1 MTKILLDTD
10 PGVDDALTILMAL
23 SADNIEIS
31 RVTTVFGNVDI
42 DKTTSNAEQVL
53 TLGGRGDIPISRG
66 AAKPLMG
73 DVVFAE
79 HIHGADGLGG
89 QSIASDRSRPTDA
102 AATLVREI
110 QASETPV
117 TLVGL
122 GPLTNFAQALMI
134 EPGIVSNIE
143 KIVVQGGAVLT
154 WGNTTAAASFN
165 HFSDPEAA
173 HIVYT
178 SGAPVVQVGL
188 DVCRPGA
195 MPGAALLPFRD
206 STTEA
211 GRFIWSLLENHWT
224 VQETGGVRTDSVMD
238 INDALCVAYLVDPSL
253 FETEFLPVSIELTG
267 KHTRGAT
274 VADFERLTGQE
285 PNVTVCLGLDVPR
298 YRELVVE
305 LLGGH
310 AW

>member
-23 SADNIEIS
+23 AADEIEIT

-53 TLGGRGDIPISRG
+53 ALAGRGDIPISRG

-73 DVVFAE
+73 EVVFAE
-79 HIHGADGLGG
+79 HIHGSDGLGG
-89 QSIASDRSRPTDA
+89 QARPSQVSRPTDA

-110 QASETPV
+110 RESATPV
-117 TLVGL
+117 TVVGL
-122 GPLTNFAQALMI
+122 GPLTNIAQALI
-134 EPGIVSNIE
+134 LDPGIVENIE
-143 KIVVQGGAVLT
+143 KIVVQGGAVTT

-173 HIVYT
+173 HVVY
-178 SGAPVVQVGL
+178 SCGAPVVQVGL

-195 MPGAALLPFRD
+195 MPGAALLPLRE
-206 STTEA
+206 STTEV
-211 GRFIWSLLENHWT
+211 GRFIWQLLENHWT
-224 VQETGGVRTDSVMD
+224 VRETGGVREDSVID
-238 INDALCVAYLVDPSL
+238 INDALCVAYLIDPSM
-253 FETEFLPVSIELTG
+253 FETAFLPVAIELTG
-267 KHTRGAT
+267 RHTRGAT
-274 VADFERLTGQE
+274 VADGEMLTGQK

-298 YRELVVE
+298 YRALVVE
-305 LLGGH
+305 LLSRH
-310 AW
+310 AR